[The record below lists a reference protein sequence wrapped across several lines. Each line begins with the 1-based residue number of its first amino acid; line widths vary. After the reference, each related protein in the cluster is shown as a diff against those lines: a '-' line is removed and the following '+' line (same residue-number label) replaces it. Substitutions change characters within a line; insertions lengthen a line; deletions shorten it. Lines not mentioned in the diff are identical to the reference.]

1 VAIVL
6 LVPCIVASLL
16 LAGIPL
22 AAFAF
27 VGGAVAIGAGIGTQA
42 LFKNLLSGVMVLVE
56 RPFRLGDVIEVEGL
70 RGTVVDIDLRA
81 SVLRDDEG
89 TETLVPNATL
99 IDQKVRNM
107 TSRSRR
113 AKQSLAV
120 AVTANAAPRAVMEA
134 MRAAAGRHG
143 QLLQAPAPDVLLEDC
158 DEGALRFALSYWLEL
173 KPGVDRR
180 RIASDLRLMVLGAFE
195 EAGIVLAARKAA

>member
-1 VAIVL
+1 MAICV
-6 LVPCIVASLL
+6 VASLL

-27 VGGAVAIGAGIGTQA
+27 VGGAVAIGVGFGTQA
-42 LFKNLLSGVMVLVE
+42 LFKNLLSGVLVLVE
-56 RPFRLGDVIEVEGL
+56 RPFRLGDVIEVDGM

-89 TETLVPNATL
+89 AETLVPNATL
-99 IDQKVRNM
+99 VDQKVRNM

-113 AKQSLAV
+113 AKQSVQVEV
-120 AVTANAAPRAVMEA
+120 AAGVAPREVMEA
-134 MRAAAGRHG
+134 MRVAASRHG
-143 QLLQAPAPDVLLEDC
+143 QLLDSPAPEVLLDGC
-158 DEGALRFALSYWLEL
+158 DDGALRFALHYWLEL
-173 KPGVDRR
+173 KPGVERR

-195 EAGIVLAARKAA
+195 ENGIALAARKAA